1 MTLDTVAGNYYAKH
15 GFSLEMNNGIK
26 SKYTVFTFLNAFIA
40 TFMIGKIMIN
50 YPPVKLDI

>member
-1 MTLDTVAGNYYAKH
+1 MAGNYYAKH